1 MLPEVSASGDTFT
14 FLHAEQQVPS
24 AAHWLAAART
34 QQLHQPP
41 KDPQRAE
48 SRPLTRLYEKQQTGH
63 SGFSCLTAI
72 VAWLIEFFTRLQ
84 TNVLTSE
91 EVQNGWTSES
101 RSQFGYSYYFVVL
114 AFILSLV
121 NIFIVS
127 LVRFESWTSD
137 QSLSSKRHSRA
148 ACEGVIML
156 Y

>member
-1 MLPEVSASGDTFT
+1 MK
-14 FLHAEQQVPS
+14 
-24 AAHWLAAART
+24 ART
-34 QQLHQPP
+34 ILKYRPR
-41 KDPQRAE
+41 RACI
-48 SRPLTRLYEKQQTGH
+48 LRLDFNTKHYQCFYNFCA
-63 SGFSCLTAI
+63 GFACLTAI
-72 VAWLIEFFTRLQ
+72 VAWLIEFFARLQ
-84 TNVLTSE
+84 NNVLTNE

-137 QSLSSKRHSRA
+137 QSLSSSSKRHSRA
-148 ACEGVIML
+148 TCEGVIML